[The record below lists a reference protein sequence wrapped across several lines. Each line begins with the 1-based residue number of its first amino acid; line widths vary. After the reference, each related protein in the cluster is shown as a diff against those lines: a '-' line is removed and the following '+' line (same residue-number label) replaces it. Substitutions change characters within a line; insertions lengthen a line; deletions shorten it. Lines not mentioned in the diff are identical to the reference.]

1 MEALQSNALNE
12 LERPAMSDAEI
23 KGAKRTAFGR
33 EELLEEHER
42 RLDDLDGRVKTIE
55 GKEQTRDKRWDL
67 VLKSVV
73 TIGAGIIIAVVSA
86 LVAGG
91 HP

>member
-1 MEALQSNALNE
+1 MADEERDAL
-12 LERPAMSDAEI
+12 
-23 KGAKRTAFGR
+23 RTPLGR
-33 EELLEEHER
+33 ERLLEEHEH

-55 GKEQTRDKRWDL
+55 GKEETRDKRWDL